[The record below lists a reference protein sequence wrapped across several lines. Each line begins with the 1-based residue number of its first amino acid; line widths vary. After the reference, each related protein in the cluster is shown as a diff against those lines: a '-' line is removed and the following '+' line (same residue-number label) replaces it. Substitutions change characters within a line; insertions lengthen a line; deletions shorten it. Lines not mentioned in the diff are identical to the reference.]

1 LKSLYIKKT
10 NYVMMISDEV
20 KYLDRFIDGLSD
32 EEIDEINTCC
42 RDDSE
47 PVPFRAFARDIGIE
61 L

>member
-1 LKSLYIKKT
+1 
-10 NYVMMISDEV
+10 MMISDEV